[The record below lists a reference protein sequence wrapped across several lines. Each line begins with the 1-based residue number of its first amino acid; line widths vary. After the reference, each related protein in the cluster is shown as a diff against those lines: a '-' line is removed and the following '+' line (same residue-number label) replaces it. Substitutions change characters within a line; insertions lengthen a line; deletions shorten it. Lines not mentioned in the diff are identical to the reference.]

1 MAVASRR
8 IENDSIASGGMLLSI
23 WLVIST
29 PSRISSGDLLA
40 PKVEMPRIQKFAPS
54 APGSPDDWVEMTPA
68 ILPANEVER
77 LLDVTLSVLG
87 RTTCTA
93 PTKLSFFCVPKATT
107 TTSSMTFDASISVTS
122 LNSST
127 SATAIF
133 LVS

>member
-23 WLVIST
+23 SETIST

-68 ILPANEVER
+68 VDR